1 MKRIQTDQA
10 PAAVGSYSQAVK
22 ANGFLFVSG
31 QIPIDP
37 ATGEFAGDDIET
49 QANQVMKN
57 LKAIVEAEDLT
68 FSDAVK
74 TTILIDDIENF
85 TAVDQVYASY
95 FVEGE
100 YPARAAY
107 EVAKLPKNAMV
118 EIDMILAYK

>member
-49 QANQVMKN
+49 QADQVMKN
-57 LKAIVEAEDLT
+57 LKAIVESEDLT

-85 TAVDQVYASY
+85 TAVDQAYASY